1 MVEGELEIDWTDV
14 DGETGVMQ
22 SDIDFDIS
30 LEGLQITLEEAG
42 EEENE
47 SNKPQTAPSE

>member
-1 MVEGELEIDWTDV
+1 MEGELEIDWTDV
-14 DGETGVMQ
+14 DGESGVAQ

-42 EEENE
+42 EEESERND
-47 SNKPQTAPSE
+47 SPTGPSE